1 MADTARESIQVFHS
15 DAQGSL
21 DFAINLTC
29 TYSQEGDQWVGVC
42 DELGTSAF
50 GDTLDQSRVELQEA
64 VQLQLNE
71 VERITDIRAY
81 LVDNEVAISP
91 VRQPEQAGFSV
102 AAGSD
107 LEHLR
112 T

>member
-1 MADTARESIQVFHS
+1 M
-15 DAQGSL
+15 
-21 DFAINLTC
+21 
-29 TYSQEGDQWVGVC
+29 GVC
-42 DELGTSAF
+42 DELGASAF
-50 GDTLDQSRVELQEA
+50 ADTLDQSRIGLQEA

-91 VRQPEQAGFSV
+91 VRHPEQAGFSA
-102 AAGSD
+102 AAGSN
-107 LEHLR
+107 LEYIG